1 MVPLTLLGCGYF
13 FIIFQSVFFGF
24 WSASMC
30 TVRPCVR
37 KEKLNV
43 NGIPDGRRSGRSSAQ
58 THTHKIIHERWS
70 DEGGRQR
77 HTQHKQH

>member
-43 NGIPDGRRSGRSSAQ
+43 NGIPDGHRSGRSSAQ
-58 THTHKIIHERWS
+58 THTQNHTREMERWGANVTRNTNS
-70 DEGGRQR
+70 TE
-77 HTQHKQH
+77 

>member
-1 MVPLTLLGCGYF
+1 MVPLTLLGCGYLF
-13 FIIFQSVFFGF
+13 VSFPSVFFGF

-58 THTHKIIHERWS
+58 THTQNHTREMERTS
-70 DEGGRQR
+70 HAAQ
-77 HTQHKQH
+77 TALSTTMV